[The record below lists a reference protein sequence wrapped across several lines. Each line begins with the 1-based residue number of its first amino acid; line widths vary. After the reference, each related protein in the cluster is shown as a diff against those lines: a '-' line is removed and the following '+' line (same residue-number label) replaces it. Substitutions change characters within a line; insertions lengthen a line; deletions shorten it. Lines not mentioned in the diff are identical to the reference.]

1 MHDSSQN
8 DEIAQEVSCDSL
20 DENMSI
26 NNSSL
31 SMTFTTA
38 GREKEL
44 LAPIL
49 VVLALHSAFHSIIN
63 FGGWISGLLSG
74 GICPAPVSLI
84 NIHKPCLSVYT
95 RTSEILYIVSI
106 QKYKL
111 RIPQYTFFNTNTP
124 ILSSI

>member
-31 SMTFTTA
+31 STTFTTA

-49 VVLALHSAFHSIIN
+49 VS
-63 FGGWISGLLSG
+63 
-74 GICPAPVSLI
+74 
-84 NIHKPCLSVYT
+84 PCLLFVLPL
-95 RTSEILYIVSI
+95 IIFVVSH
-106 QKYKL
+106 
-111 RIPQYTFFNTNTP
+111 F
-124 ILSSI
+124 

>member
-31 SMTFTTA
+31 STTFTTA

-49 VVLALHSAFHSIIN
+49 VYRVGIICN
-63 FGGWISGLLSG
+63 
-74 GICPAPVSLI
+74 GIGIIC
-84 NIHKPCLSVYT
+84 NG
-95 RTSEILYIVSI
+95 
-106 QKYKL
+106 
-111 RIPQYTFFNTNTP
+111 
-124 ILSSI
+124 

>member
-31 SMTFTTA
+31 STTFTTA

-49 VVLALHSAFHSIIN
+49 VVRYRVGQKKLYPPTFLLTLAVLFKLTQK
-63 FGGWISGLLSG
+63 FLWIMAAAGSDDNN
-74 GICPAPVSLI
+74 
-84 NIHKPCLSVYT
+84 NIKWT
-95 RTSEILYIVSI
+95 TQMKKIL
-106 QKYKL
+106 
-111 RIPQYTFFNTNTP
+111 F
-124 ILSSI
+124 

>member
-31 SMTFTTA
+31 STIFTTA
-38 GREKEL
+38 GREKKL

-49 VVLALHSAFHSIIN
+49 VVFI
-63 FGGWISGLLSG
+63 FWD
-74 GICPAPVSLI
+74 ICFIL
-84 NIHKPCLSVYT
+84 
-95 RTSEILYIVSI
+95 TSEL
-106 QKYKL
+106 
-111 RIPQYTFFNTNTP
+111 
-124 ILSSI
+124 

>member
-8 DEIAQEVSCDSL
+8 DEIAQKVSCDSL

-31 SMTFTTA
+31 STTFTTA

-49 VVLALHSAFHSIIN
+49 VVFFCGRSYRFPIYQ
-63 FGGWISGLLSG
+63 GTLLQSF
-74 GICPAPVSLI
+74 
-84 NIHKPCLSVYT
+84 
-95 RTSEILYIVSI
+95 SE
-106 QKYKL
+106 K
-111 RIPQYTFFNTNTP
+111 
-124 ILSSI
+124 

>member
-31 SMTFTTA
+31 STTFTTA

-49 VVLALHSAFHSIIN
+49 VFMCAGQYFDINLFIYIAVTHNNIIEH
-63 FGGWISGLLSG
+63 FI
-74 GICPAPVSLI
+74 
-84 NIHKPCLSVYT
+84 
-95 RTSEILYIVSI
+95 
-106 QKYKL
+106 
-111 RIPQYTFFNTNTP
+111 
-124 ILSSI
+124 

>member
-20 DENMSI
+20 DENMSM

-49 VVLALHSAFHSIIN
+49 VFSF
-63 FGGWISGLLSG
+63 LLSSSKG
-74 GICPAPVSLI
+74 NLKLI
-84 NIHKPCLSVYT
+84 IYYDKFHC
-95 RTSEILYIVSI
+95 
-106 QKYKL
+106 
-111 RIPQYTFFNTNTP
+111 
-124 ILSSI
+124 

>member
-20 DENMSI
+20 DENMII

-31 SMTFTTA
+31 STTFSFPTA

-49 VVLALHSAFHSIIN
+49 VSLLLKACYLFDFKRIILV
-63 FGGWISGLLSG
+63 GGF
-74 GICPAPVSLI
+74 
-84 NIHKPCLSVYT
+84 
-95 RTSEILYIVSI
+95 RTSTRGVTGG
-106 QKYKL
+106 
-111 RIPQYTFFNTNTP
+111 RHD
-124 ILSSI
+124 

>member
-49 VVLALHSAFHSIIN
+49 VANCTTIGSFNQFWDAES
-63 FGGWISGLLSG
+63 
-74 GICPAPVSLI
+74 
-84 NIHKPCLSVYT
+84 
-95 RTSEILYIVSI
+95 RSEIRFSLSHRV
-106 QKYKL
+106 
-111 RIPQYTFFNTNTP
+111 FN
-124 ILSSI
+124 

>member
-31 SMTFTTA
+31 STTFTTA

-49 VVLALHSAFHSIIN
+49 VFIN
-63 FGGWISGLLSG
+63 
-74 GICPAPVSLI
+74 
-84 NIHKPCLSVYT
+84 
-95 RTSEILYIVSI
+95 
-106 QKYKL
+106 
-111 RIPQYTFFNTNTP
+111 
-124 ILSSI
+124 LSSIVISNFINILF

>member
-26 NNSSL
+26 NNSSW
-31 SMTFTTA
+31 STTFTAA

-49 VVLALHSAFHSIIN
+49 VWKSKKCK
-63 FGGWISGLLSG
+63 LL
-74 GICPAPVSLI
+74 IKHELI
-84 NIHKPCLSVYT
+84 MVADW
-95 RTSEILYIVSI
+95 
-106 QKYKL
+106 
-111 RIPQYTFFNTNTP
+111 
-124 ILSSI
+124 

>member
-31 SMTFTTA
+31 STTFTTA

-49 VVLALHSAFHSIIN
+49 ASDENASPQKAL
-63 FGGWISGLLSG
+63 
-74 GICPAPVSLI
+74 
-84 NIHKPCLSVYT
+84 
-95 RTSEILYIVSI
+95 
-106 QKYKL
+106 Q
-111 RIPQYTFFNTNTP
+111 
-124 ILSSI
+124 

>member
-31 SMTFTTA
+31 STTFTTA

-49 VVLALHSAFHSIIN
+49 VYIIYTCTQHLANQYN
-63 FGGWISGLLSG
+63 F
-74 GICPAPVSLI
+74 
-84 NIHKPCLSVYT
+84 
-95 RTSEILYIVSI
+95 E
-106 QKYKL
+106 
-111 RIPQYTFFNTNTP
+111 F
-124 ILSSI
+124 

>member
-31 SMTFTTA
+31 STTFTTA

-49 VVLALHSAFHSIIN
+49 VSIY
-63 FGGWISGLLSG
+63 F
-74 GICPAPVSLI
+74 
-84 NIHKPCLSVYT
+84 T
-95 RTSEILYIVSI
+95 T
-106 QKYKL
+106 
-111 RIPQYTFFNTNTP
+111 
-124 ILSSI
+124 

>member
-31 SMTFTTA
+31 SSTFTTA

-49 VVLALHSAFHSIIN
+49 VKNNKHKLS
-63 FGGWISGLLSG
+63 LLYLVPSM
-74 GICPAPVSLI
+74 
-84 NIHKPCLSVYT
+84 
-95 RTSEILYIVSI
+95 
-106 QKYKL
+106 
-111 RIPQYTFFNTNTP
+111 
-124 ILSSI
+124 

>member
-31 SMTFTTA
+31 STTFTTA

-49 VVLALHSAFHSIIN
+49 VQIILLLHFHNKDLIQFQTFSSQSKIRISAFILIKCILGFVPFKWN
-63 FGGWISGLLSG
+63 LLNHNVEQTACG
-74 GICPAPVSLI
+74 NG
-84 NIHKPCLSVYT
+84 
-95 RTSEILYIVSI
+95 
-106 QKYKL
+106 
-111 RIPQYTFFNTNTP
+111 
-124 ILSSI
+124 

>member
-31 SMTFTTA
+31 STTFTTA

-49 VVLALHSAFHSIIN
+49 VFNCA
-63 FGGWISGLLSG
+63 ISL
-74 GICPAPVSLI
+74 
-84 NIHKPCLSVYT
+84 YY
-95 RTSEILYIVSI
+95 IL
-106 QKYKL
+106 
-111 RIPQYTFFNTNTP
+111 
-124 ILSSI
+124 

>member
-31 SMTFTTA
+31 STTFTTA

-49 VVLALHSAFHSIIN
+49 VFIKRVIIKSFQCHLKLKKMKTELLHLAN
-63 FGGWISGLLSG
+63 F
-74 GICPAPVSLI
+74 
-84 NIHKPCLSVYT
+84 
-95 RTSEILYIVSI
+95 
-106 QKYKL
+106 
-111 RIPQYTFFNTNTP
+111 
-124 ILSSI
+124 

>member
-26 NNSSL
+26 NDSSL
-31 SMTFTTA
+31 STTFTTA

-49 VVLALHSAFHSIIN
+49 VIFLDEIPYQSN
-63 FGGWISGLLSG
+63 YDDCK
-74 GICPAPVSLI
+74 IC
-84 NIHKPCLSVYT
+84 
-95 RTSEILYIVSI
+95 
-106 QKYKL
+106 
-111 RIPQYTFFNTNTP
+111 
-124 ILSSI
+124 

>member
-31 SMTFTTA
+31 STTFTTA

-49 VVLALHSAFHSIIN
+49 VFFFWEAHFFLYPSKFFLF
-63 FGGWISGLLSG
+63 ISTGFT
-74 GICPAPVSLI
+74 SLG
-84 NIHKPCLSVYT
+84 KLFPT
-95 RTSEILYIVSI
+95 KKILYA
-106 QKYKL
+106 
-111 RIPQYTFFNTNTP
+111 P
-124 ILSSI
+124 